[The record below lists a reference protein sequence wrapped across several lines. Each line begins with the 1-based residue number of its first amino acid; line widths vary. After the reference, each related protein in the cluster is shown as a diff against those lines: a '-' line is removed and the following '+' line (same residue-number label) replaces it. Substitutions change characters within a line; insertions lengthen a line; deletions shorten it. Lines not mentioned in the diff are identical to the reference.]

1 MSASRTGSEEQIPA
15 IILGGYVTALGSL
28 RSLAEGNVPCHC
40 VTPAEEYVLR
50 SRHYRPPPAGLGRL
64 DDPNDLD
71 RYLESLPFSRA
82 VLMPCQDHWV
92 RAASRLGPGLRD
104 RFLWSGPAAESVE
117 VFLDKE
123 RLLEA
128 LERFSVPRPLT
139 IRLHSEADLSAMD
152 GADDVTWFLKPT
164 DSQAFRNRF
173 GVKAMHVTSRED
185 AAARMREI
193 QRAELD
199 VVLQEYVPGGADCH
213 YFIDGFI
220 DRGGEVRA
228 LFVRR
233 RTRMWPR
240 DFGDSSFMHSVAPD
254 EAASAGESLKRL
266 LAGVGH
272 RGIFSAEFKRDPR
285 DGEFRLIEVNVRAW
299 AYVEFTTLCGVN
311 MPWMAYR
318 DALGQ
323 SVQDVTEYTTG
334 RAGGV
339 FAKDSRSFLAMR
351 RQGELGLWEWA
362 RSWLPARDLIFR
374 WDDPLPGLAQVVRGR
389 R

>member
-1 MSASRTGSEEQIPA
+1 MCAARSESRELVPA
-15 IILGGYVTALGSL
+15 IILGGYTTALGTM
-28 RSLAEGNVPCHC
+28 RSLAERDLPFHC
-40 VTPAEEYVLR
+40 VSPAEEYVLR

-64 DDPNDLD
+64 DAPDELG

-92 RAASRLGPGLRD
+92 RAASRLDSGMRD
-104 RFLWSGPAAESVE
+104 RFLWSGPSSESIE

-123 RLLEA
+123 KTLDA
-128 LERFSVPRPLT
+128 LERFSVPRPQT

-152 GADDVTWFLKPT
+152 GTDDVTWFLKPA
-164 DSQAFRNRF
+164 DSQAFRKRF
-173 GVKAMHVTSRED
+173 GIKALRVASRED
-185 AAARMREI
+185 ATSHLREI

-213 YFIDGFI
+213 YFLDGFV
-220 DRGGEVRA
+220 DRGGVVRA
-228 LFVRR
+228 IFVRR
-233 RTRMWPR
+233 RLRMWPP
-240 DFGDSSFMHSVAPD
+240 DFGDSSFMRSVARD
-254 EAASAGESLKRL
+254 EAAPAEESLKRL
-266 LAGVGH
+266 LSGVGH

-299 AYVEFTTLCGVN
+299 AFVEFTTSCGVN

-323 SVQDVTEYTTG
+323 GVEDVSEYPTG

-339 FAKDSRSFLAMR
+339 LAKDFRSFRALR
-351 RQGELGLWEWA
+351 RQGQIGLWEWA
-362 RSWLPARDLIFR
+362 RSWAAARDLVFR
-374 WDDPLPGLAQVVRGR
+374 WNDPLPGFAQVVRGR